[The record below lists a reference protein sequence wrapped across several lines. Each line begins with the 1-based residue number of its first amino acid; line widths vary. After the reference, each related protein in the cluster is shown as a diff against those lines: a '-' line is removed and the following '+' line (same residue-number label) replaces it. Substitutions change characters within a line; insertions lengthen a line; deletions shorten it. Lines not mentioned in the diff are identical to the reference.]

1 MVRRIKPVRRPAK
14 AETRV
19 RTTALARRRHEPR
32 LPLPGEVTLPAVDVY
47 ETQNEYIIEMEL
59 PGVDGEDVKVLLF
72 TSRLEVSGFKRELGP
87 PGGSRY
93 TRIEREYGSF
103 RRDVVVPG
111 AVDPERAFAALENG
125 VLTIVL
131 QKPPRK
137 RRDVEIKG
145 RRGAGKVGES

>member
-1 MVRRIKPVRRPAK
+1 MVRRIKPVIRPDK
-14 AETRV
+14 APTRV
-19 RTTALARRRHEPR
+19 RTAALVGPRREPR
-32 LPLPGEVTLPAVDVY
+32 LPAPGEVAVPAVDVY
-47 ETQNEYIIEMEL
+47 ETQDEFIIEMEL

-72 TSRLEVSGFKRELGP
+72 SSRLEVSGFKRELGP

-93 TRIEREYGSF
+93 TRLEREYGTF

-111 AVDPERAFAALENG
+111 TVDPERAFAAIENG

-137 RRDVEIKG
+137 RRDVEIKV
-145 RRGAGKVGES
+145 RRGAG

>member
-1 MVRRIKPVRRPAK
+1 MVRRIKPVARPAK

-19 RTTALARRRHEPR
+19 RTSALARRAAEPR
-32 LPLPGEVTLPAVDVY
+32 LPAPGEVTLPAIDVY
-47 ETQNEYIIEMEL
+47 ETPSEYIIEMEL

-72 TSRLEVSGFKRELGP
+72 SSRLEVSGFKRELNAP
-87 PGGSRY
+87 QGSRY
-93 TRIEREYGSF
+93 TRLEREYGAF

-111 AVDPERAFAALENG
+111 AVDPDRAFAGLENG

-137 RRDVEIKG
+137 RRDVEIKV
-145 RRGAGKVGES
+145 RRGAG

>member
-1 MVRRIKPVRRPAK
+1 MVRRIKPVSRSAK

-19 RTTALARRRHEPR
+19 RTANLVKRNSEPR
-32 LPLPGEVTLPAVDVY
+32 LPAPGEVTIPAIDVY
-47 ETQNEYIIEMEL
+47 ETATEYIIEMEL

-72 TSRLEVSGFKRELGP
+72 SSRLEVSGFKRELGTP
-87 PGGSRY
+87 HGSRY
-93 TRIEREYGSF
+93 TRLEREYGAF

-111 AVDPERAFAALENG
+111 AVDPGQAAAALENG

-137 RRDVEIKG
+137 RRDVEIKA
-145 RRGAGKVGES
+145 RRSAG